1 MMSNLFAALTPMPT
15 TPIRSGVLMPETSQA
30 DGEEL
35 AAIFAGVLAT
45 MMPDQVSSEQLSEQL
60 PEQELLALPEAPLQ
74 SQIALT
80 KSTELAEAIDLTE
93 AAAPTEAVENAQVVL
108 AQVPSLDVRP
118 TLKSPDEPIH
128 QPNDPVAVVMSQLQ
142 NKVLSSQAREPAPV
156 MSRAETEAV
165 DETIVLSQMPKKSL
179 TQAISATLVLNDT
192 QQQPVLGQ
200 VGAPVKPAD
209 ATVMPVAIQ
218 PINHSAQEIKEVA
231 NLQLGD
237 VDMKTTEAAITDL
250 NNKPVVATSVPT
262 TKATATVVSV
272 PVSIH
277 NERAFSEAFGLQ
289 LVKLATHGITQATV
303 RINPQELGPI
313 DVRIVM
319 HGQQSAQVD
328 FHARQVQTADLLE
341 TMMPRLVSAMEA
353 QGIRL
358 DDARVSTMSTSD
370 AQSFAQQFGR
380 QGQEAQADSQAR
392 GQGRT
397 TASAEARSDDL
408 MIEKLQPKPD
418 SQPGRIDY
426 YA

>member
-128 QPNDPVAVVMSQLQ
+128 QASDPVAVVMSQLQ
-142 NKVLSSQAREPAPV
+142 NKVLSSQVRELASV
-156 MSRAETEAV
+156 MSSAETEVV

-179 TQAISATLVLNDT
+179 TQAISATLVLNDS

-200 VGAPVKPAD
+200 VGAPVKPAE
-209 ATVMPVAIQ
+209 AAVMPVAIQ

-231 NLQLGD
+231 NLPLGD
-237 VDMKTTEAAITDL
+237 VDVKTTEAAITEL

-262 TKATATVVSV
+262 TKVTATVVSV

-328 FHARQVQTADLLE
+328 FHARQAQTADLLE
-341 TMMPRLVSAMEA
+341 TMMPRLVTAMEA

-358 DDARVSTMSTSD
+358 DDARVSTMSTAD

-380 QGQEAQADSQAR
+380 QGQEAQADTQAR

-397 TASAEARSDDL
+397 TASAEARNDDL
-408 MIEKLQPKPD
+408 VLENLQTKPD
-418 SQPGRIDY
+418 SQQGRIDY

>member
-1 MMSNLFAALTPMPT
+1 MSNVFAALTPMPT
-15 TPIRSGVLMPETSQA
+15 TPVRAGVLLPETSQA
-30 DGEEL
+30 DGEAL
-35 AAIFAGVLAT
+35 AALFAGVLAT
-45 MMPDQVSSEQLSEQL
+45 MMPDQVSTDQLPEQL
-60 PEQELLALPEAPLQ
+60 PEQALLALPEAPLQ

-80 KSTELAEAIDLTE
+80 KSTELAKAIDLTE
-93 AAAPTEAVENAQVVL
+93 AAVPTDAVENAPAVL
-108 AQVPSLDVRP
+108 VQVPSLAVSP
-118 TLKSPDEPIH
+118 TFTSPDQPTH
-128 QPNDPVAVVMSQLQ
+128 QPNDPVAVVMSQLP
-142 NKVLSSQAREPAPV
+142 NKVLPSQAREPAPV

-165 DETIVLSQMPKKSL
+165 DETIDLSQMPKKSL
-179 TQAISATLVLNDT
+179 TQAISATLVINDA

-200 VGAPVKPAD
+200 VGAAVKPAE
-209 ATVMPVAIQ
+209 ATVMPVTTQ
-218 PINHSAQEIKEVA
+218 PINHRAQEIKEVA
-231 NLQLGD
+231 NLPLGD
-237 VDMKTTEAAITDL
+237 VDVKSIEAAITDL

-262 TKATATVVSV
+262 TKTTATVVSV

-328 FHARQVQTADLLE
+328 FHARQAQTADLLE

-358 DDARVSTMSTSD
+358 DDARVSTMNTAD

-392 GQGRT
+392 GQGRI
-397 TASAEARSDDL
+397 TASVEARNDDL
-408 MIEKLQPKPD
+408 VLENLQTKPD